1 MTKHPNP
8 LLSAFGGALNSMKL
22 VRSRDLIIADPIDP
36 EQDFFDILVI
46 PLATYLTY
54 PLEFHEWWIVT
65 VYILYIEA
73 AGHSG
78 ARIYW
83 TTPITGPILK
93 WFDMELILEDQ

>member
-1 MTKHPNP
+1 MS
-8 LLSAFGGALNSMKL
+8 LFA
-22 VRSRDLIIADPIDP
+22 DP
-36 EQDFFDILVI
+36 EQDFFDILII

-54 PLEFHEWWIVT
+54 PLAFHEWWVVT

-83 TTPITGPILK
+83 GTPITGPILQ